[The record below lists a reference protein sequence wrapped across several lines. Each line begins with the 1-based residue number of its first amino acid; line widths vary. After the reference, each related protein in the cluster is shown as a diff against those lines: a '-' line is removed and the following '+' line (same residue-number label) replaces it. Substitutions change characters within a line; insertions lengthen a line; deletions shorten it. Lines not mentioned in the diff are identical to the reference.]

1 MAYHI
6 LYAIMWFCDF
16 LVVQCIW
23 PIATRINRF
32 FSRSTNGNK
41 NKRHSAASSATT
53 KNKAT
58 DKVLAWIDNVA
69 PGRRSTNYEYGSLAN
84 NSGPPEKLYMKPK
97 RKKTGSRKK
106 TKKAKKR
113 RGSRDSTAPAQP

>member
-1 MAYHI
+1 
-6 LYAIMWFCDF
+6 MWFCDF

-32 FSRSTNGNK
+32 FSRSNK
-41 NKRHSAASSATT
+41 NKRRPIAGSAIT

-69 PGRRSTNYEYGSLAN
+69 PG
-84 NSGPPEKLYMKPK
+84 PPEKVYMKPK

-113 RGSRDSTAPAQP
+113 RGSKDSTAPAQS

>member
-1 MAYHI
+1 MVYHI
-6 LYAIMWFCDF
+6 IYAIMWFCDF
-16 LVVQCIW
+16 LVRCIW

-32 FSRSTNGNK
+32 FSHLTNGNK
-41 NKRHSAASSATT
+41 SKRRRAADSATT

-69 PGRRSTNYEYGSLAN
+69 PGRRSDYYEYASLAD
-84 NSGPPEKLYMKPK
+84 NSGPPEKVFMKPK

-113 RGSRDSTAPAQP
+113 RGSRDSTAPAQS

>member
-1 MAYHI
+1 
-6 LYAIMWFCDF
+6 MWFCDF
-16 LVVQCIW
+16 LVRCIW
-23 PIATRINRF
+23 PIATRTNRF
-32 FSRSTNGNK
+32 FSHFTNGNK
-41 NKRHSAASSATT
+41 SKRRRAAGSATT

-69 PGRRSTNYEYGSLAN
+69 PG
-84 NSGPPEKLYMKPK
+84 PPEKVYMKPK

-113 RGSRDSTAPAQP
+113 RGSKDSTA